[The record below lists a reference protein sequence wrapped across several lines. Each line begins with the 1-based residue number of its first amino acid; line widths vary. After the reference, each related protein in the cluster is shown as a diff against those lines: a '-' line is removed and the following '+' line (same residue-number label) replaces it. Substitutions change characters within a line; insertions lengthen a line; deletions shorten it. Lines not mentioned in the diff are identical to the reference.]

1 MLFIVGGDY
10 YFVLMTLQA
19 FFFPLDKV
27 LGFVPTFS
35 HICQILIKGWWLVP
49 VARITA
55 TGWGAINKC

>member
-55 TGWGAINKC
+55 TG